1 MNHDR
6 GARSFIPRP
15 FTVGNLGLALTQV
28 KEEQKKLSSGEQRQV
43 HGGEHGGQGWARWG
57 GGGGGGSSLI
67 SSNTTEHL
75 LLVRTQGTFTLS

>member
-1 MNHDR
+1 MAAAAWSCVENMLQELHWTCVNHDR

-57 GGGGGGSSLI
+57 GGGGG
-67 SSNTTEHL
+67 
-75 LLVRTQGTFTLS
+75 QA